1 MNEKD
6 CKELEVEVYD
16 ENRVDKKDMDITKTP
31 WYNIVKFAVACVAE
45 DDPHIRAKFC
55 PKRKTS
61 TSPRVLIEDKD
72 GEVIEVI
79 NDEGDRGDR
88 E

>member
-16 ENRVDKKDMDITKTP
+16 ENRVEKKDMDITKTP
-31 WYNIVKFAVACVAE
+31 WFNIVKFAVACAAE

-72 GEVIEVI
+72 GEIVEVVE
-79 NDEGDRGDR
+79 DE

>member
-6 CKELEVEVYD
+6 YKELEVEVYD

-31 WYNIVKFAVACVAE
+31 WFNIVKFAVACAAE
-45 DDPHIRAKFC
+45 SDSKFRSYFGT
-55 PKRKTS
+55 KRDAS
-61 TSPRVLIEDKD
+61 TPPRVLIEDKD
-72 GEVIEVI
+72 GEIIEVVE
-79 NDEGDRGDR
+79 DE